1 MEFDSFKYETPD
13 AKLLQ
18 IPKKTKLMI
27 ITFEKSTNSIVNG
40 YLKNKTPNY
49 LQENNSIFIADIH
62 NVPSFLTF
70 IFILPTLRKYKHT
83 IYLHNTKEFQNNIP
97 NKKGKITLLRF
108 KNEKIIDISFIST
121 KQELE
126 LEIQI

>member
-70 IFILPTLRKYKHT
+70 IFVLPTLRKYKHP
-83 IYLHNTKEFQNNIP
+83 IYLHNTNEFQNNIP